1 MWNSFFFLKNRL
13 EEFKLEY
20 KHVELKEDE
29 TYTWQMFYADQI
41 MSATDHLQVDR
52 LSHSHEIQEKCWK
65 LYIIGIFHRSE
76 INYLD
81 WWTPEEMLEKLL
93 KFKKNQ
99 SSQLH

>member
-1 MWNSFFFLKNRL
+1 MWNSFFFLKNGL

-20 KHVELKEDE
+20 RHVELKEDE
-29 TYTWQMFYADQI
+29 MYTWQMFYADQI